1 MSDIDVILFFIG
13 CDYICLIF
21 LLTYILGTLNMIAS
35 DKLIFLRS
43 HCCKLRMPCNLHRT
57 LQECQCPGLS
67 KDFKA

>member
-35 DKLIFLRS
+35 DKLIFL
-43 HCCKLRMPCNLHRT
+43 
-57 LQECQCPGLS
+57 
-67 KDFKA
+67 